1 MTTKTKEKLIGSDAE
16 YGYRFGCDGT
26 MSLKQAAKKIG
37 VHRNSIIRFCDDG
50 RLRGGK
56 LPVANDDQDDKRG
69 KRIVCRRS
77 VQSLI
82 ERAKD

>member
-1 MTTKTKEKLIGSDAE
+1 MATKTTEQLTGSDAD

-26 MSLKQAAKKIG
+26 MSVKKAAAWIG
-37 VHRNSIIRFCDDG
+37 VHVNSVRRFCEDG

-56 LPVANDDQDDKRG
+56 LPVADGENNSKG
-69 KRIVCRRS
+69 KRIVCTRS
-77 VQSLI
+77 VHNLI